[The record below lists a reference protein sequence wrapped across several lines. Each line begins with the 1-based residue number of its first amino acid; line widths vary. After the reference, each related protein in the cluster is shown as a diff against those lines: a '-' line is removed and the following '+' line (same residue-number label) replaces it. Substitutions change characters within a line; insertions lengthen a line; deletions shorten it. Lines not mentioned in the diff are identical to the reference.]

1 MCVNMSKES
10 ILVNGVP
17 FYYEKETLNYEVC
30 EPMNHDEAKVL
41 LRHCK
46 KLCLMKKDWSFI

>member
-1 MCVNMSKES
+1 MCKDFVLIK
-10 ILVNGVP
+10 GTP

-41 LRHCK
+41 LRTVK
-46 KLCLMKKDWSFI
+46 ALFN